1 MEVVLLL
8 DQVLRLDWVPLR
20 YLWLEEH
27 LPCPLEAEA
36 ALVVYMLRWPKLE
49 WQCRRWCLWQ
59 AALHLELRLSP
70 QSTSVELVW
79 DWDPRRLRL
88 PLECRRP
95 SPCRGCPAWSWPLE
109 RQLLDLAVTAGGSR
123 RPTTWQLSKDYS

>member
-49 WQCRRWCLWQ
+49 WQCRQWCLWQ

-70 QSTSVELVW
+70 QSPSVELVW
-79 DWDPRRLRL
+79 DLDPRRLRL

-95 SPCRGCPAWSWPLE
+95 LPCRGCLAWSWPLVL
-109 RQLLDLAVTAGGSR
+109 RLLVLVETVDGSL
-123 RPTTWQLSKDYS
+123 RPMTWQCYRDCS